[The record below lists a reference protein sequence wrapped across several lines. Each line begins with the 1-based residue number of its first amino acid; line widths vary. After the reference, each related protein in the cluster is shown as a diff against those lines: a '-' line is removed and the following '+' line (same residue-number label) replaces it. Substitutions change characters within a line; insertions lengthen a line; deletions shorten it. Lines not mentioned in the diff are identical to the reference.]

1 MAQTTADLIV
11 NVNTDQAAKS
21 IGSLKT
27 QLKQAQAEVVALSDK
42 FGATSKEAI
51 EAAKRAAELRDRI
64 GDARALTEAFNPD
77 AKFKA
82 LTSSLSGVAGGFAA
96 VQGAMALFGSESEDL
111 QKTLVKVQSAMALS
125 QGLQAVG
132 ESIDSFKQLG
142 AVIRTQVVAA
152 FSTLRGAIIATGV
165 GALAVGVGLLIANFD
180 KVKQVINDLFPSL
193 GEFADKVKLIVQG
206 FTDFIG
212 VTSEA
217 KRNADALTV
226 ATEAYIKSADRIIR
240 ELESQNGKEKEIY
253 DAKRDRIEK
262 QLSLIKGATAA
273 ELQAIADLNTEI
285 KILDNQEA
293 KRKQKIADDA
303 AAARKKEEAD
313 EKARLERAEADAQA
327 YEDFDTKLQQRLIE
341 LDEDKVAKKRQLAY
355 QEMQNFITDID
366 FENDLLDNDFE
377 ADQQRLANKEAYL
390 AEQKKIELSNLE
402 LDENQRF
409 EIISK
414 YANLERQLDKEITD
428 SKKQQREAEL
438 KADEEL
444 QEAKYQIAQAGLGL
458 LASLAGDNEK
468 LANIIFAISKALEI
482 GRIISTTAGA
492 IAQVNA
498 NTAAIPAILP
508 PSIPN
513 PAFAAAAAIG
523 AKKIATLKIGAAAS
537 IATIAAASIAKFK
550 SGSASSV
557 QSGSE
562 ATAQAPIIPQLPAAQ
577 TTNISRQSIN
587 DLGNQAV
594 RAYVIETDVTGNQ
607 QRMAAIK
614 QRARFS

>member
-1 MAQTTADLIV
+1 MAQNLDLNI
-11 NVNTDQAAKS
+11 NVDTDQAGKS
-21 IGSLKT
+21 IGSLKS
-27 QLKQAQAEVVALSDK
+27 QLKQAQAEVQALSDK
-42 FGATSKEAI
+42 FGATSAEAI

-64 GDARALTEAFNPD
+64 GDAAALTEAFNPD

-82 LTSSLSGVAGGFAA
+82 LTSSLAGVAGGFAA
-96 VQGAMALFGSESEDL
+96 VQGAMSLFGAESEDV
-111 QKTLVKVQSAMALS
+111 QKTLLKVQSAMALS
-125 QGLQAVG
+125 EGLQAIG
-132 ESIDSFKQLG
+132 ESIDSFNQLG

-152 FSTLRGAIIATGV
+152 FSTLRGAIISTGV
-165 GALAVGVGLLIANFD
+165 GALVVGIGLLIANFD

-253 DAKRDRIEK
+253 DAKRDRIQK
-262 QLSLIKGATAA
+262 QLSLIKGATAE

-303 AAARKKEEAD
+303 EAAREKEEAD
-313 EKARLERAEADAQA
+313 EIARLERAKADAQA

-390 AEQKKIELSNLE
+390 AEQKEIELSNLE

-458 LASLAGDNEK
+458 LASLAVDNEK

-523 AKKIATLKIGAAAS
+523 AKKIATLKFGAAAS

-550 SGSASSV
+550 SGSTSSV
-557 QSGSE
+557 QGGSE
-562 ATAQAPIIPQLPAAQ
+562 VTAQAPIIPQLPAAQ

>member
-1 MAQTTADLIV
+1 MAQNLDLNI
-11 NVNTDQAAKS
+11 NVDTDQAGKS
-21 IGSLKT
+21 IGSLKS
-27 QLKQAQAEVVALSDK
+27 QLKQAQAEVQALSDK
-42 FGATSKEAI
+42 FGATSAEAI

-64 GDARALTEAFNPD
+64 GDAAALTEAFNPD

-82 LTSSLSGVAGGFAA
+82 LTSSLAGVAGGFAA
-96 VQGAMALFGSESEDL
+96 VQGAMSLFGAESEDV
-111 QKTLVKVQSAMALS
+111 QKTLLKVQSAMALS
-125 QGLQAVG
+125 EGLQAIG
-132 ESIDSFKQLG
+132 ESIDSFNQLG

-152 FSTLRGAIIATGV
+152 FSTLRGAIISTGV
-165 GALAVGVGLLIANFD
+165 GALVVGIGLLIANFD

-253 DAKRDRIEK
+253 DAKRDRIQK
-262 QLSLIKGATAA
+262 QLSLIKGATAE

-303 AAARKKEEAD
+303 EAAREKEEAD
-313 EKARLERAEADAQA
+313 EIARLERAKADAQA

-390 AEQKKIELSNLE
+390 AEQKEIELSNLE

-523 AKKIATLKIGAAAS
+523 AKKIATLKFGAAAS

-550 SGSASSV
+550 SGSTSSV
-557 QSGSE
+557 QGGSE
-562 ATAQAPIIPQLPAAQ
+562 ATAQAPIIPQLPTPQ
-577 TTNISRQSIN
+577 TTNISRESIN

>member
-1 MAQTTADLIV
+1 MAQNLDLNI

-21 IGSLKT
+21 VGSLKT
-27 QLKQAQAEVVALSDK
+27 QLKQAQAEVQSLADK
-42 FGATSKEAI
+42 FGATSAEAI

-64 GDARALTEAFNPD
+64 GDANALTEAFNPD

-152 FSTLRGAIIATGV
+152 FSTLRGAIIATGY
-165 GALAVGVGLLIANFD
+165 GALVVGIGLLIANFE

-523 AKKIATLKIGAAAS
+523 AKKISTLKIGAAAS

>member
-1 MAQTTADLIV
+1 MAQNLDLNI

-21 IGSLKT
+21 VGSLKT
-27 QLKQAQAEVVALSDK
+27 QLKQAQAEVQALADK
-42 FGATSKEAI
+42 FGATSAEAI
-51 EAAKRAAELRDRI
+51 EAAKRAADLRDRI
-64 GDARALTEAFNPD
+64 GDASALTEAFNPD

-82 LTSSLSGVAGGFAA
+82 LTSSLAGVAGGFAA

-152 FSTLRGAIIATGV
+152 FSTLRGAIIATGY
-165 GALAVGVGLLIANFD
+165 GALVVGIGLLIANFE

-217 KRNADALTV
+217 KRNAEALTE

-240 ELESQNGKEKEIY
+240 ELESQSGKEKEIY
-253 DAKRDRIEK
+253 DAKRDRIQK
-262 QLSLIKGATAA
+262 QLSLIKGATAE

-303 AAARKKEEAD
+303 EAARKKEEAD
-313 EKARLERAEADAQA
+313 EIARLEKARADAKA
-327 YEDFDTKLQQRLIE
+327 YEDFDTQLQQRLME
-341 LDEDKVAKKRQLAY
+341 LDEERANKKRELAY
-355 QEMQNFITDID
+355 QEMQNLITDID

-377 ADQQRLANKEAYL
+377 ADQQRLANKEAYI
-390 AEQKKIELSNLE
+390 AEQKEIELSNLE

-428 SKKQQREAEL
+428 SKIQQRAEEL

-498 NTAAIPAILP
+498 NTASIPALIP
-508 PSIPN
+508 PGAPN
-513 PAFAAAAAIG
+513 PAFIPAVAIG

-557 QSGSE
+557 QGASE

>member
-1 MAQTTADLIV
+1 MAQNLDLNI

-21 IGSLKT
+21 VGSLKT
-27 QLKQAQAEVVALSDK
+27 QLKQAQAEVQSLADK
-42 FGATSKEAI
+42 FGATSAEAI

-64 GDARALTEAFNPD
+64 GDASALTEAFNPD

-82 LTSSLSGVAGGFAA
+82 LTSSLAGVAGGFAA
-96 VQGAMALFGSESEDL
+96 VQGAMSLFGSESEDL

-152 FSTLRGAIIATGV
+152 FSTLRGAIIATGY
-165 GALAVGVGLLIANFD
+165 GALVVGIGLLIANFE

-303 AAARKKEEAD
+303 EAARKKEEAD

-614 QRARFS
+614 QRARFI